1 MDAGKRTIN
10 DIFNGSRILEIPFF
24 QRAYVWDEPQWE
36 RLLEDVENVSKTRLP
51 YFMGSVILKQQLTGA
66 VSGIGDI
73 RTIVDGQQRLT
84 TLSIL
89 MKVLCL
95 KNASLKKF
103 DKRFRLDDERTVI
116 QHSHNDIEAYNRIM
130 ELDAIVP
137 IDRNDNIT
145 RAYQYFVD
153 YLDPEKVDFD
163 VVSFAL
169 LFVGIDLAADEDEQQ
184 IFDTINSLGVRL
196 TTDELLKNY
205 FFGRNDI
212 LSYKK
217 YWRDVFE
224 KDDETKEYWDSEITT
239 GRAKR
244 TFSDLFFYSFLQ
256 IKIQDSTLGVRT
268 EDKLTFGRVENLFDS
283 YKRFIASYYEGDKH
297 ALLVEIKEYATTFR
311 KTFDVRTVESE
322 LPANPG
328 IERLNAIIFALDT
341 TTLIPYLLFVEQN
354 VPEITVRNSL
364 YEVIESYIM
373 RRLVT
378 RSTTKNYNQLF
389 SERLILN
396 RILSRQEFENYIGNQ
411 EDKIN
416 RMPPNDEVA
425 AGFNE
430 SRLTNKYAIG
440 VIYLIESKIRD
451 RRLHSTQLLGIS
463 KYSLEHIMPKK
474 WRNHWAFVGDKI
486 AAAARDRKLLT
497 LGNLTIITQALNS
510 TIRDADWQTKKAG
523 KGDKGGLKKYAE
535 GIDTV
540 SKYLDFETWDDT
552 TIQDRADY
560 LSSQALQVWNIDTFG
575 NA

>member
-311 KTFDVRTVESE
+311 RTFDVRTVESE

-430 SRLTNKYAIG
+430 SWLTNKYAIG

-510 TIRDADWQTKKAG
+510 TIRDADWQTKRAG